1 MMNLPSWF
9 DYWKMSNRAF
19 AVLFIF
25 GLLSATAFS
34 REDEKSDEP
43 ITSEDEESQERFLS
57 PESPLNHEFLDLKK
71 PVFAGETSLSFNLR
85 DPSNGASG
93 GGSCSVCSR

>member
-1 MMNLPSWF
+1 MGASVVIVTLMLLP
-9 DYWKMSNRAF
+9 
-19 AVLFIF
+19 AV
-25 GLLSATAFS
+25 AFS
-34 REDEKSDEP
+34 QAGAGDKSSDREKSQ
-43 ITSEDEESQERFLS
+43 SSVVVEERQERFLS

-71 PVFAGETSLSFNLR
+71 PVFAGETSLNFNLR